1 MENLGRG
8 ERMVRIFVYLMAHY
22 NNRYSV
28 ADIMRHLDI
37 PEGELRSVQRDMQAL
52 INIEGGYI
60 QRSTENG
67 KTYYWVA
74 LDRASKLVFP
84 DFGDMVLHFVFLQR
98 IANLYPATSSLI
110 EDLTKRIT
118 QDLPAKQQDALKC
131 YSKELNGRILFM
143 GTPPGYDENVGKNLP
158 IILNAIRKKQKVKV
172 VYTDNWGNR
181 TDKPRI
187 PLMVAISQGDIY
199 IGCVSQHHPD
209 KTYALKLQRIESV
222 KLLKETFEENPKVV
236 ESLRK
241 RIRSGSLLLG
251 EQNPQEERVV
261 IYFPKYAKNFL
272 KERPYHRSMKMEDA
286 SGDEI
291 RVTMKVEVN
300 DLLKQWVMYYG
311 NIATVEQPKKL
322 KQMVLETAK
331 ALVQKYEPPTM

>member
-1 MENLGRG
+1 MESSGRG
-8 ERMVRIFVYLMAHY
+8 ERMVRILVYLMAHY

-28 ADIMRHLDI
+28 TDIMHHLDI
-37 PEGELRSVQRDMQAL
+37 PESDLRNVQRDMQAL
-52 INIEGGYI
+52 VNLEGGYI
-60 QRSTENG
+60 QRIIDSG
-67 KTYYWVA
+67 KTYYQVA
-74 LDRASKLVFP
+74 LERANKLVFP

-118 QDLPAKQQDALKC
+118 QDLPAKQQDVLKS

-143 GTPPGYDENVGKNLP
+143 GTPPNYDENVSKNMP
-158 IILNAIRKKQKVKV
+158 TILNAIRKKQKVQIT
-172 VYTDNWGNR
+172 YTDNWG
-181 TDKPRI
+181 TVSTQPRI
-187 PLMVAISQGDIY
+187 PLMVAISHGDIY
-199 IGCVSQHHPD
+199 IGCVSRHHPD

-222 KLLKETFEENPKVV
+222 KLLKETFEEDPKVV

-241 RIRSGSLLLG
+241 RIRTGALLLG
-251 EQNPQEERVV
+251 DQNPQEEKVV

-286 SGDEI
+286 PGDEI

-300 DLLKQWVMYYG
+300 ELLKQWIMYYG

-322 KQMVLETAK
+322 KQMILETAK
-331 ALVQKYEPPTM
+331 SIVNKYEK

>member
-1 MENLGRG
+1 M
-8 ERMVRIFVYLMAHY
+8 H
-22 NNRYSV
+22 
-28 ADIMRHLDI
+28 HLDI
-37 PEGELRSVQRDMQAL
+37 PESDLRNVQRDMQAL
-52 INIEGGYI
+52 VNLEGGYI
-60 QRSTENG
+60 QRIIDSG
-67 KTYYWVA
+67 KTYYQMA
-74 LDRASKLVFP
+74 LERANKLVFP

-98 IANLYPATSSLI
+98 IANLYPATASLI

-118 QDLPAKQQDALKC
+118 QDLPAKQQDILKS
-131 YSKELNGRILFM
+131 YSKDLNGRILFM
-143 GTPPGYDENVGKNLP
+143 GTPPNYDENVSKNLP
-158 IILNAIRKKQKVKV
+158 TILNAIRKKQKVQIT
-172 VYTDNWGNR
+172 YTDNWG
-181 TDKPRI
+181 TISTQPRI
-187 PLMVAISQGDIY
+187 PLMVAISHGDIY
-199 IGCVSQHHPD
+199 IGCVSRHHPD

-251 EQNPQEERVV
+251 EQNPQEEKVV

-286 SGDEI
+286 PGDEI

-331 ALVQKYEPPTM
+331 ALVQKYEHL

>member
-37 PEGELRSVQRDMQAL
+37 PESELRSVQRDMQAL

-60 QRSTENG
+60 QRNTENG

-74 LDRASKLVFP
+74 LDRACKLVFP

-98 IANLYPATSSLI
+98 IANLYPATASLI

-118 QDLPAKQQDALKC
+118 QDLPAKQQDVLKS

-158 IILNAIRKKQKVKV
+158 IILNAIRKKQKIKV

-222 KLLKETFEENPKVV
+222 KLLKETFEEDSKVV

-241 RIRSGSLLLG
+241 RIRTGSLR
-251 EQNPQEERVV
+251 QELFEGTPVPPLHEDGRCAGRRDTRDDEGRSKRFTQAVDYV
-261 IYFPKYAKNFL
+261 L
-272 KERPYHRSMKMEDA
+272 WEHRNGPTAE
-286 SGDEI
+286 
-291 RVTMKVEVN
+291 KVEADGSRNSKGARTKVRVIQ
-300 DLLKQWVMYYG
+300 LLVCYK
-311 NIATVEQPKKL
+311 
-322 KQMVLETAK
+322 
-331 ALVQKYEPPTM
+331 

>member
-1 MENLGRG
+1 MESSGRG
-8 ERMVRIFVYLMAHY
+8 ERMVRILVYLMAHY

-28 ADIMRHLDI
+28 TDIMHHLDI
-37 PEGELRSVQRDMQAL
+37 PESDLRNVQRDMQAL
-52 INIEGGYI
+52 VNLEGGYI
-60 QRSTENG
+60 QRIIDSG
-67 KTYYWVA
+67 KTYYQVA
-74 LDRASKLVFP
+74 LERANKLVFP

-118 QDLPAKQQDALKC
+118 QDLPAKQQDVLKS

-143 GTPPGYDENVGKNLP
+143 GTPPNYDENVSKNMP
-158 IILNAIRKKQKVKV
+158 TILNAIRKKQKVQIT
-172 VYTDNWGNR
+172 YTDNWG
-181 TDKPRI
+181 TVSTQPRI
-187 PLMVAISQGDIY
+187 PLMVAISHGDIY
-199 IGCVSQHHPD
+199 IGCVSRHHPD

-222 KLLKETFEENPKVV
+222 KLLKETFEEDPKVV

-241 RIRSGSLLLG
+241 RIRTGALLLG
-251 EQNPQEERVV
+251 DQNPQEEKVV

-286 SGDEI
+286 PGDEI

-300 DLLKQWVMYYG
+300 ELLKQWVMYYG

-322 KQMVLETAK
+322 RQMILETAK
-331 ALVQKYEPPTM
+331 SIVNKYEK